1 MARVRVQD
9 KSAQFMK
16 VNDRQM
22 DIALG
27 RMAQDIQTIAKV
39 RVPLKSGNLQDRIEK
54 KRISARKHQVRV
66 DEDYAGYQERGMRK
80 DGSRV
85 VRRYTTPGTGK
96 DFLKGAGKQVAPR
109 ATSYFRQAASGAKV

>member
-1 MARVRVQD
+1 MARVRVDD
-9 KSAQFMK
+9 KSKAFMAA
-16 VNDRQM
+16 NERQM

-27 RMAQDIQTIAKV
+27 RMAQDIETIAKV
-39 RVPLKSGNLQDRIEK
+39 RVPLKSGNLQDMIKK
-54 KRISARKHQVRV
+54 KRVSAKHHQVRA

-96 DFLKGAGKQVAPR
+96 DYLKGAGQQVAPK
-109 ATSYFRQAASGAKV
+109 ATHYFKQAASGAKV